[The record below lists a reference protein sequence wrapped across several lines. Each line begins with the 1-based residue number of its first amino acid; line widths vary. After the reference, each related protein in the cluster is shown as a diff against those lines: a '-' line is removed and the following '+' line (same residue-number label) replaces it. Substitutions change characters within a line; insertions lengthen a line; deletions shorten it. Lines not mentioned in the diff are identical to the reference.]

1 MCDQGCRW
9 RDVLYV
15 RPLYECAWMRAHP
28 CAHGVA
34 VFAIDASLVLL
45 VFLLFYSLALLVGW
59 GVFFQFARPASGFDF
74 ALLFL
79 GSPVMGALVL
89 FMAGMLLVLCLICLC
104 VCGTALAESKY
115 VVPQPERDN
124 MSSSKEEEDS
134 TL

>member
-45 VFLLFYSLALLVGW
+45 VYSLALLVGW
-59 GVFFQFARPASGFDF
+59 SVFFQFARPASGFDF

-79 GSPVMGALVL
+79 GSPVIGALIL
-89 FMAGMLLVLCLICLC
+89 FVAGMLLFLYLICLC

-124 MSSSKEEEDS
+124 MSSSVEEEEDS
-134 TL
+134 SL